1 MDASQFDAAD
11 DRAFVQAHGD
21 MLHHADIQFSFP
33 VYKAPEVPQ
42 WVKWLEKTLGND
54 WPAIKWGLWIVAGV
68 IVLWILYSLARQY
81 GHLLRWNRKA
91 EARREWPAEQPW
103 RPTEAQ
109 ARQLLAEADA
119 LAAQGRYGEAVHLLL
134 LRSIEEIEARRPRL
148 LRRALTSRE
157 IGGLS
162 GLPEAARP
170 TFRGIARA
178 VEQSRFAGEAIDAA
192 TFARCREDYEAFAF
206 APVWQLA
213 A

>member
-1 MDASQFDAAD
+1 MDAPQFDAAD

-21 MLHHADIQFSFP
+21 MLHHTDIQFSFP
-33 VYKAPEVPQ
+33 VFKAPEVPE
-42 WVKWLEKTLGND
+42 WAKWLGKALAND
-54 WPAIKWGLWIVAGV
+54 WPAIKWGLWIVAGA
-68 IVLWILYSLARQY
+68 ILLWILYSLARQY

-91 EARREWPAEQPW
+91 EPRREWPAEQTW
-103 RPTEAQ
+103 RPTVAQ

-170 TFRGIARA
+170 AFHGIARA
-178 VEQSRFAGEAIDAA
+178 VERSRFAGEAVDAA
-192 TFARCREDYEAFAF
+192 TFERCRKDYETFAF